1 MSLELNKVAAAVLTG
16 GIVAML
22 SGFVAGKLYHP
33 ETLEEP
39 AYKIALPDSGGEKE
53 EAPKKQSI
61 LPLIASADVEAGKK
75 QTSKCS
81 ACHTFTEGGAD
92 GVGPNLWNIVG
103 SEPAHVAGY
112 SFSDA
117 LLKLKDEGK
126 NWDYKNLSDF
136 LEDPKGYAPGTKM
149 AFAGLR
155 KIDQRADL
163 IAYLRTL
170 SSSPVP
176 LPPKEEAAKPE
187 DGADEKAEGATDT
200 ASVEAPKAEETK
212 AGEEPKAEEAPA
224 AAAEAPKAEDSS
236 TAAAEAP
243 KSEEPKA
250 EEAAEAPKAEES
262 TTAAAEAPKA
272 EETTTAATAEAPKTE
287 ETATAAEAPKADETE
302 TVSAE
307 APKAEE
313 AAASEAPKEEAA
325 AAATGAAASGG
336 EPQSELGKLLANAD
350 IDQGKKVARKCSAC
364 HTFEE
369 GGKNRVGPNLYGIIG
384 KVAGEGD
391 GFKFSKAMAAKGAEG
406 YTWTY
411 EHLDQYLANPRE
423 AIPGNKMT
431 FPGLKKPQDRAD
443 VIAYIRS
450 LAKDPPPLP
459 N

>member
-1 MSLELNKVAAAVLTG
+1 MSLEMNKVAAAVLTG

-39 AYKIALPDSGGEKE
+39 AYKIALPEGSGEKPK
-53 EAPKKQSI
+53 APKEESI
-61 LPLIASADVEAGKK
+61 LPLLASANVEAGKK
-75 QTSKCS
+75 QTSKCA

-92 GVGPNLWNIVG
+92 GVGPNLWGIVG

-126 NWDYKNLSDF
+126 TWNYTHLNDF
-136 LEDPKGYAPGTKM
+136 LTDPKGYAPGTKM

-155 KIDQRADL
+155 KIDQRADV

-176 LPPKEEAAKPE
+176 LPSKEEIEAVEGKSGGEEEKTEATTDDTTKTAAAEAPKAQ
-187 DGADEKAEGATDT
+187 DTKTEKAAT
-200 ASVEAPKAEETK
+200 AEAPKAEDEK
-212 AGEEPKAEEAPA
+212 A
-224 AAAEAPKAEDSS
+224 AAAEAPKAEDEKA
-236 TAAAEAP
+236 AAAEAP
-243 KSEEPKA
+243 KAEDEKAAAAEAPKA
-250 EEAAEAPKAEES
+250 EDEKAAAAEAPKAEES
-262 TTAAAEAPKA
+262 QTAS
-272 EETTTAATAEAPKTE
+272 T
-287 ETATAAEAPKADETE
+287 D
-302 TVSAE
+302 

-313 AAASEAPKEEAA
+313 AVASEAPKEEAA
-325 AAATGAAASGG
+325 AAAAPPAG

-350 IDQGKKVARKCSAC
+350 IEKGKKVARKCTAC
-364 HTFEE
+364 HTFDE
-369 GGKNRVGPNLYGIIG
+369 GGKNRVGPNLYGVIG

-391 GFKFSKAMAAKGAEG
+391 GYKFSKAMAAKGAEG

-411 EHLDQYLANPRE
+411 EHLDQYLENPRK

-431 FPGLKKPQDRAD
+431 FPGLKKEQDRAD